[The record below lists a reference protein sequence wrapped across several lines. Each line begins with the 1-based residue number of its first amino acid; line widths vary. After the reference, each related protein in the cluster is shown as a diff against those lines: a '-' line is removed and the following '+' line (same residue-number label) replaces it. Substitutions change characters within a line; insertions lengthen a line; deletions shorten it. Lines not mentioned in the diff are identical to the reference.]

1 MVGGQMIGGNIVG
14 GQMLGRLTVEGQM
27 LELQTRHMLDGHW
40 TDSSR
45 MVLGSIIALAKRNLD
60 IYSVKQCTGYILYEV
75 FQRNILKH
83 RNNS

>member
-1 MVGGQMIGGNIVG
+1 M
-14 GQMLGRLTVEGQM
+14 VEGKM

-60 IYSVKQCTGYILYEV
+60 V
-75 FQRNILKH
+75 FC
-83 RNNS
+83 